1 MKYSYIVGT
10 LTTNIE
16 THLEIASCVRTHI
29 SRRHIN
35 QKKMTLENKWGGKD
49 IHKIDKHET
58 CRICLGNCELLVA
71 LVAGICPYIKV
82 ILNI

>member
-1 MKYSYIVGT
+1 
-10 LTTNIE
+10 
-16 THLEIASCVRTHI
+16 
-29 SRRHIN
+29 
-35 QKKMTLENKWGGKD
+35 MTLENKWGGKD